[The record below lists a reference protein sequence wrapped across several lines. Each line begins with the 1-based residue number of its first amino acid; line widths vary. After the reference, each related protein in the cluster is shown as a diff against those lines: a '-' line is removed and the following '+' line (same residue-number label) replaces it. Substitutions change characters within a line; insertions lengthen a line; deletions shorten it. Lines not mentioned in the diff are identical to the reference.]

1 MSAQEA
7 AQERAKETAKGTAQ
21 EAGEEHVVGAA
32 ADFPVGQHKIVTV
45 NNIEIGIFNVDGTL
59 HALPNVCPH
68 QYGPLSKGPV
78 GGMMSCNAST
88 NWKFHWGRSGEI
100 LTCPWHGLEFDIK
113 TGQCLAP
120 KKFSVRSFPVNVV
133 EGKVRVSLSRKRV
146 EAAE

>member
-1 MSAQEA
+1 MA
-7 AQERAKETAKGTAQ
+7 
-21 EAGEEHVVGAA
+21 EAGDDHEVGDLAE
-32 ADFPVGQHKIVTV
+32 FPPETHKIVAIK
-45 NNIEIGIFNVDGTL
+45 NIEIGIFNVAGTL
-59 HALPNVCPH
+59 YALPNVCPH

-78 GGMMSCNAST
+78 GGMMSCNATT

-120 KKFSVRSFPVNVV
+120 KKFSVRSFPVSVV
-133 EGKVRVSLSRKRV
+133 DGKVRVSLSRKRA